1 MTGLIIFA
9 ILFGIPIA
17 EIALF
22 IQVGDQIGLWATLAT
37 ILLTALIGTFL
48 VRAQGMAVLTR
59 IRTETEQ
66 GRLPVGEL
74 VSGACLVVAGLLL
87 VTPGFLTDF
96 LGFVLLVPG
105 LRLLIGML
113 LVRAL
118 MRKGGT
124 VHFQSGMRRGGPG
137 GARSDQRDGHW
148 GRYDDGTIDGDYTV
162 IDPDEDAGPR
172 GDPSPMGDTQKEIE
186 DRTEGETPRR

>member
-1 MTGLIIFA
+1 MTALIIFA

-22 IQVGDQIGLWATLAT
+22 IEIGDLIGLWATLGT
-37 ILLTALIGTFL
+37 ILLTALIGTVL

-66 GRLPVGEL
+66 GRLPVGDL

-105 LRLLIGML
+105 LRLLIGSV

-118 MRKGGT
+118 IRKGGT
-124 VHFQSGMRRGGPG
+124 VHFQSGMHRTGPGGPG
-137 GARSDQRDGHW
+137 SGHR
-148 GRYDDGTIDGDYTV
+148 GGYDDGTIDGDYTV
-162 IDPDEDAGPR
+162 IDPDETEPPRDTGPAEDGR
-172 GDPSPMGDTQKEIE
+172 KKIE
-186 DRTEGETPRR
+186 DGTEGETPRR

>member
-1 MTGLIIFA
+1 MTGLIIFL

-22 IQVGDQIGLWATLAT
+22 IEVGDRIGLWATLGT
-37 ILLTALIGTFL
+37 ILLTALVGTVL

-59 IRTETEQ
+59 IRQETEQ

-74 VSGACLVVAGLLL
+74 VSGACLVIAGLLL

-96 LGFVLLVPG
+96 MGFALLIPG
-105 LRLLIGML
+105 LRLLIGTA

-118 MRKGGT
+118 IRKGGT
-124 VHFQSGMRRGGPG
+124 VHFQSGMHRTGPG
-137 GARSDQRDGHW
+137 GTYS
-148 GRYDDGTIDGDYTV
+148 RYEEGTIDGDYTV
-162 IDPDEDAGPR
+162 IDPEEGGPETKPAE
-172 GDPSPMGDTQKEIE
+172 GKIE
-186 DRTEGETPRR
+186 DGRNGEGARQ

>member
-22 IQVGDQIGLWATLAT
+22 IEVGDQIGLWPTLGT

-66 GRLPVGEL
+66 GRLPVGDL

-105 LRLLIGML
+105 LRLLIGMVM
-113 LVRAL
+113 VRAL
-118 MRKGGT
+118 IRKGGT
-124 VHFQSGMRRGGPG
+124 VHFQSGMHRAGPG
-137 GARSDQRDGHW
+137 GPRDGNGHR

-162 IDPDEDAGPR
+162 IDPEEGAGPH
-172 GDPSPMGDTQKEIE
+172 GDKPPAEDKQKKIE
-186 DRTEGETPRR
+186 DGTEGESPRR